1 MEKNGPLALMH
12 SAAVLDQA
20 ESPDGAVLDILLHPS
35 AVSGPDGAKVITRL
49 IRSYFASG
57 GLAIQFNIMD
67 AEELREAQREPE
79 KHSDVQVRVCG
90 WNSRFIDL
98 SEAEQNAFICQAEAQ
113 E

>member
-1 MEKNGPLALMH
+1 MIAGL
-12 SAAVLDQA
+12 VR
-20 ESPDGAVLDILLHPS
+20 G
-35 AVSGPDGAKVITRL
+35 
-49 IRSYFASG
+49 YFASG
-57 GLAIQFNIMD
+57 GLAMQLNIMD

-98 SEAEQNAFICQAEAQ
+98 SPEEQNTFIRQAEAQ